1 MSLINWR
8 ITSLK
13 VSDLKFKL
21 LLQDNTLFDSI
32 LKYIVGFTVKYF
44 FQLIYTNYVNCLLKP
59 YFDRH
64 INKNL
69 VLGNRWSK
77 LDWNG
82 LWAIIFQICVLQ
94 PCPPIKMVAI
104 TKNRQGGHDCM
115 VVGFTTN
122 CNYFLSPL
130 KLWVRIPL
138 IARCT
143 WYNIMWL
150 SLSVTYSMLVVFSGF
165 LHQ

>member
-1 MSLINWR
+1 LGLFWFKKSHVLIQIKPTGLKWFLDNPLSKLCS
-8 ITSLK
+8 TSL
-13 VSDLKFKL
+13 SL
-21 LLQDNTLFDSI
+21 
-32 LKYIVGFTVKYF
+32 
-44 FQLIYTNYVNCLLKP
+44 
-59 YFDRH
+59 FDRH

-82 LWAIIFQICVLQ
+82 LWVIIFQNCVLQ
-94 PCPPIKMVAI
+94 PCPSIKMVAI

-165 LHQ
+165 LHH